1 TRREDGVYL
10 QTWHGTPLKK
20 LFEDLPVH
28 VGRDQGYADRVRKS
42 IDQWTH
48 LLSPSPY
55 ATSCFQSGLR
65 HSARVLE
72 TGYPRND
79 VLFGERLRYNA
90 AWVRERLNIPTDK
103 TVVLYAPTFRD
114 NNARS
119 PGKFDIDFPFELTS
133 ISDGLGDDY
142 VVLVR
147 SHFLIKSRLSIPD
160 TYENRLKDVSRFD
173 EVNDLLSASDLLVT
187 DYSSVLFDY
196 LCLARPVLF
205 FAYDLELYR
214 DQVRGFYLDYEN
226 DLPGPLVKD
235 VDELVNAIHRTVS

>member
-1 TRREDGVYL
+1 
-10 QTWHGTPLKK
+10 
-20 LFEDLPVH
+20 
-28 VGRDQGYADRVRKS
+28 
-42 IDQWTH
+42 
-48 LLSPSPY
+48 
-55 ATSCFQSGLR
+55 
-65 HSARVLE
+65 
-72 TGYPRND
+72 
-79 VLFGERLRYNA
+79 
-90 AWVRERLNIPTDK
+90 
-103 TVVLYAPTFRD
+103 
-114 NNARS
+114 
-119 PGKFDIDFPFELTS
+119 
-133 ISDGLGDDY
+133 
-142 VVLVR
+142 VLVR

-235 VDELVNAIHRTVS
+235 VDELVNAIHRTVSLGDSGNLSDYIKRFCPFDDGNVSERVVDLLFYQ